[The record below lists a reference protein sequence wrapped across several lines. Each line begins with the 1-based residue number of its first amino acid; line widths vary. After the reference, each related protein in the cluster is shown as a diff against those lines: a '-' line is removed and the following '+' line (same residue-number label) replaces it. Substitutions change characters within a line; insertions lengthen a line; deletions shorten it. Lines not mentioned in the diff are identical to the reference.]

1 MKFKYYSVDGTIVEI
16 ETKTV
21 DASQAVEDSL
31 KESQREEWANNKKQS
46 RYTISSDAQEYEGLD
61 YGYYDDY
68 FAADKRKA
76 ELMEI
81 HKILS
86 LLTET
91 ERRRA
96 MMLYRGMSQTQ
107 IAAKEGV
114 SIQSIN
120 DSVKAMRKKI
130 KKFLKKP

>member
-1 MKFKYYSVDGTIVEI
+1 
-16 ETKTV
+16 
-21 DASQAVEDSL
+21 
-31 KESQREEWANNKKQS
+31 
-46 RYTISSDAQEYEGLD
+46 
-61 YGYYDDY
+61 
-68 FAADKRKA
+68 
-76 ELMEI
+76 MEI